1 MYEASEEENKNLS
14 KRGSYDM
21 LAWGQ
26 VKCLCFLLWRIFM
39 TMIVNAVAKLA
50 LNATAEIMI
59 VVVVFIWKTSKKS
72 LIDLVFC

>member
-1 MYEASEEENKNLS
+1 
-14 KRGSYDM
+14 
-21 LAWGQ
+21 
-26 VKCLCFLLWRIFM
+26 M

>member
-1 MYEASEEENKNLS
+1 VYEASEEENKNLS

-39 TMIVNAVAKLA
+39 AMIVNAVARLA
-50 LNATAEIMI
+50 LIATAEIMI
-59 VVVVFIWKTSKKS
+59 IVVAV
-72 LIDLVFC
+72 LI